1 MGSWMD
7 QQLRIGEF
15 SPKVSEA
22 SLSSMSSLSSMDIP
36 NILIGEDGNGI
47 DYDLQSDSGSPDV
60 SGAPSLEQRRAFKIE
75 LQVNVISML
84 GLEHKILSCREAF
97 TFLDY

>member
-1 MGSWMD
+1 
-7 QQLRIGEF
+7 
-15 SPKVSEA
+15 
-22 SLSSMSSLSSMDIP
+22 MDIP

>member
-15 SPKVSEA
+15 SPKISEA
-22 SLSSMSSLSSMDIP
+22 SLSSVSSIDIP
-36 NILIGEDGNGI
+36 NILIGEDGSGI
-47 DYDLQSDSGSPDV
+47 DYELQSDSGSPDV

-75 LQVNVISML
+75 LQVCVISML
-84 GLEHKILSCREAF
+84 GLEHEILSIKWES
-97 TFLDY
+97 TFWTNEV